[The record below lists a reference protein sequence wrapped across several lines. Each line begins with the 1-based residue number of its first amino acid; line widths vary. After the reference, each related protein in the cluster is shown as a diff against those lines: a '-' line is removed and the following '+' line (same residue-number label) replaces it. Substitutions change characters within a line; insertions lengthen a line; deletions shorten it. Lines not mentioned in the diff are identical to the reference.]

1 MKSKAKILYVV
12 NNAAFFVSHRIPIA
26 LAARDQGFSIDLIT
40 GQAGSPSM
48 EVLARAKLKEAR
60 LSHKRVS
67 FSSGG
72 LNPFTELKGLIQLI
86 KKVNKI
92 KPEIIHCISPKGI
105 IYGGLAARF
114 TKARNLV
121 LTISGMGFAFTQA
134 DSYSQFRY
142 FLSKIYTL
150 IFAFILKHPIVR
162 VIVQNDDDRRTV
174 IKMGLNS
181 NKITLIPGSGVD
193 LEKLV
198 NLEIEAKAPIVLL
211 PARMLWD
218 KGVLEF
224 IEAASQ
230 LKSLMPKWRFILA
243 GAADYKNPTSVPI
256 GLLEQLN
263 ANQII
268 EWVGHVDDMTP
279 YFSEAS
285 IVCLPSYR
293 EGMPKCLLEG
303 AAAGCA
309 IVTTDTVGCREAILP
324 NISGLLVPVR
334 NIEALKN
341 ALQLLMN
348 NRDLR
353 EKFGRSGR
361 ELAIN
366 KFGLDLV
373 IKSTLSI
380 YTDLLRY
387 EKKITS

>member
-12 NNAAFFVSHRIPIA
+12 NNAAFFVSHRMPIA

-48 EVLARAKLKEAR
+48 EVLATAKLKEAK
-60 LSHKRVS
+60 LSHKIVS
-67 FSSGG
+67 FSSSG
-72 LNPFTELKGLIQLI
+72 LNFFNELKGLIQLI

-121 LTISGMGFAFTQA
+121 LTISGMGFAFTQG

-142 FLSKIYTL
+142 LLSKIYTL
-150 IFAFILKHPIVR
+150 IFAFILKHQTVR
-162 VIVQNDDDRRTV
+162 VIVQNDDDRLTV
-174 IKMGLNS
+174 INMGLNS

-193 LEKLV
+193 LEKLI
-198 NLEIEAKAPIVLL
+198 NLEIEAKAPIVLM
-211 PARMLWD
+211 PARMIRD

-230 LKSLMPKWRFILA
+230 LKSVMPKWRFILA
-243 GAADYKNPTSVPI
+243 GAADYQNPTSVPI
-256 GLLEQLN
+256 ELLKQLN

-268 EWVGHVDDMTP
+268 EWVGHVDDMTT

-309 IVTTDTVGCREAILP
+309 VVTTDTVGCREAILP

-334 NIEALKN
+334 NIDALKN
-341 ALQLLMN
+341 ALYLLMS
-348 NRDLR
+348 NRNLR

-380 YTDLLRY
+380 YTDLLGY
-387 EKKITS
+387 KKR

>member
-12 NNAAFFVSHRIPIA
+12 NHAAFFVSHRLPIA

-48 EVLARAKLKEAR
+48 EVLATAKLKEAR
-60 LSHKRVS
+60 LCHERVS

-72 LNPFTELKGLIQLI
+72 LNLITELMGLIQLI
-86 KKVNKI
+86 NQVNKI
-92 KPEIIHCISPKGI
+92 QPEIIHCISPKGI

-114 TKARNLV
+114 TKTKNLV
-121 LTISGMGFAFTQA
+121 LAISGMGFAFTKGN
-134 DSYSQFRY
+134 SSNQFRSL
-142 FLSKIYTL
+142 LSKIYTL
-150 IFAFILKHPIVR
+150 IFAFILKHPNMR

-174 IKMGLNS
+174 IKMGLDF
-181 NKITLIPGSGVD
+181 NKIVLIPGSGVK

-198 NLEIEAKAPIVLL
+198 NLEIEAKSPIVLL

-218 KGVLEF
+218 KGVGEF
-224 IEAASQ
+224 IEAARQ

-243 GAADYKNPTSVPI
+243 GAADYQNPTSVPI
-256 GLLEQLN
+256 GLLEGLN
-263 ANQII
+263 AKQII

-279 YFSEAS
+279 YFSAAS

-309 IVTTDTVGCREAILP
+309 IVTADTIGCREAILP
-324 NISGLLVPVR
+324 DVSGLLVPVR
-334 NIEALKN
+334 DGDALKN
-341 ALQLLMN
+341 ALYLLMN
-348 NRDLR
+348 NRGLR
-353 EKFGRSGR
+353 ESFGRSGR
-361 ELAIN
+361 VLAID
-366 KFGLDLV
+366 KFGLDAV

-380 YTDLLRY
+380 YRDLLNN
-387 EKKITS
+387 EQK

>member
-12 NNAAFFVSHRIPIA
+12 NHAAFFVSHRLPIA

-40 GQAGSPSM
+40 GQAGSLSM
-48 EVLARAKLKEAR
+48 EALATEKLKEAG
-60 LSHKRVS
+60 LFCERVS
-67 FSSGG
+67 FSSAG
-72 LNPFTELKGLIQLI
+72 LNPVTELIGLIQLI

-92 KPEIIHCISPKGI
+92 QPEIIHCISPKGI

-114 TKARNLV
+114 TKTKNL
-121 LTISGMGFAFTQA
+121 LLAISGMGFAFTQGH
-134 DSYSQFRY
+134 SSSQFRKL
-142 FLSKIYTL
+142 LSKVYTS
-150 IFAFILKHPIVR
+150 IFAFILKHPNVR
-162 VIVQNDDDRRTV
+162 VIVQNDDDRHTV
-174 IKMGLNS
+174 IKMGPDS
-181 NKITLIPGSGVD
+181 NKIVLIPGSGVK

-198 NLEIEAKAPIVLL
+198 NLEIETKAPIVLL

-218 KGVLEF
+218 KGVGEF
-224 IEAASQ
+224 IEAAKQ

-243 GAADYKNPTSVPI
+243 GAADYQNPTSVPI
-256 GLLEQLN
+256 GLLEGLN
-263 ANQII
+263 AKKII

-309 IVTTDTVGCREAILP
+309 IVTTDAVGCREAILP
-324 NISGLLVPVR
+324 DVSGLLVPVGDGD
-334 NIEALKN
+334 ALKN
-341 ALQLLMN
+341 ALYFLMN

-353 EKFGRSGR
+353 ESFGRSGR
-361 ELAIN
+361 QLAID
-366 KFGLDLV
+366 KFGLDAV

-380 YTDLLRY
+380 YRDLLNH
-387 EKKITS
+387 E

>member
-1 MKSKAKILYVV
+1 MKNKLKILYVV
-12 NNAAFFVSHRIPIA
+12 NHAAFFVSHRLPIA

-48 EVLARAKLKEAR
+48 EVLTAAKLKEANLHHQR
-60 LSHKRVS
+60 IA
-67 FSSGG
+67 FTSGG
-72 LNPFTELKGLIQLI
+72 LNPVTELMGLIQLI
-86 KKVNKI
+86 YQVNKI
-92 KPEIIHCISPKGI
+92 QPEIIHCISPKGI

-114 TKARNLV
+114 TKTKNLV
-121 LTISGMGFAFTQA
+121 LAISGMGFAFTKGN
-134 DSYSQFRY
+134 SSNQFRDL
-142 FLSKIYTL
+142 LSRIYTL
-150 IFAFILKHPIVR
+150 IFAFILKHPNIR

-174 IKMGLNS
+174 IEMGLDS
-181 NKITLIPGSGVD
+181 NKIVLIPGSGVK

-198 NLEIEAKAPIVLL
+198 NLDIEAKSPIVLL

-218 KGVLEF
+218 KGVGDF
-224 IEAASQ
+224 IEAARQ

-243 GAADYKNPTSVPI
+243 GAADYQNPTSVPI
-256 GLLEQLN
+256 GLLEGLN
-263 ANQII
+263 VKQII

-279 YFSEAS
+279 YFSAAS

-324 NISGLLVPVR
+324 EVSGLLVPVR
-334 NIEALKN
+334 DGVALKN
-341 ALQLLMN
+341 ALYLLMN

-353 EKFGRSGR
+353 ESFGRSGR
-361 ELAIN
+361 KLAID
-366 KFGLDLV
+366 KFGLDAV

-380 YTDLLRY
+380 YRDLLNH
-387 EKKITS
+387 EQK

>member
-1 MKSKAKILYVV
+1 MKSKGKILYVV
-12 NNAAFFVSHRIPIA
+12 NHAAFFVSHRLPIA

-40 GQAGSPSM
+40 GQAGSLSM
-48 EVLARAKLKEAR
+48 EALAMAKLKEAR

-67 FSSGG
+67 FKSGG
-72 LNPFTELKGLIQLI
+72 LNPVTELMGLIQLI
-86 KKVNKI
+86 KNVNKI

-114 TKARNLV
+114 TKTKNLV
-121 LTISGMGFAFTQA
+121 LAISGMGFAFTGG
-134 DSYSQFRY
+134 YSSSHFRD

-150 IFAFILKHPIVR
+150 IFAFILKHPRVR
-162 VIVQNDDDRRTV
+162 VIVQNDDDRHSV

-181 NKITLIPGSGVD
+181 KNIALIPGSGVE
-193 LEKLV
+193 LGKLV
-198 NLEIEAKAPIVLL
+198 NLKIEAKAPIVLL

-218 KGVLEF
+218 KGVREF

-230 LKSLMPKWRFILA
+230 LKSLAPQWRFILA
-243 GAADYKNPTSVPI
+243 GAADYQNPTRVPI
-256 GLLEQLN
+256 KLLEELST
-263 ANQII
+263 NQII
-268 EWVGHVDDMTP
+268 EWVGHIDNMTP
-279 YFSEAS
+279 YYSKAS

-309 IVTTDTVGCREAILP
+309 VVTTDTVGCRDAILP
-324 NISGLLVPVR
+324 DITGVLVPAR

-341 ALQLLMN
+341 ALYLLIN

-380 YTDLLRY
+380 YTDLLSHERR
-387 EKKITS
+387 